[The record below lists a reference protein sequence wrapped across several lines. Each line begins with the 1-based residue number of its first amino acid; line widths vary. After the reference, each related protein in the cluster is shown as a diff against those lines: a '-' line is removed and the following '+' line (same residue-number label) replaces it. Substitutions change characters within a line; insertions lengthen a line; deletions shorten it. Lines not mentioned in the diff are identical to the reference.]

1 MTLGR
6 GSRARPTGRIGRG
19 SAEPWAAAR
28 APPAMDRKG
37 ICHMALWEKL
47 NAANAR
53 QGASYWAD
61 RILAELTYAAKLSSV
76 QQGRFDPLI
85 EGTLDHLAEGI
96 ARDGVITDEAAQR
109 AEEELLHLGEA
120 AKSLTLLCVAHAH
133 IDMNW
138 MWGFHETAAVTIDT
152 FRTMLDLMEEYPGF
166 TFAQSQAS
174 VYRIVEQY
182 APWLLEGIRQRVR
195 EGRWEV
201 TASTWTEPDKNMPS
215 GESLSRHILNTKRYL
230 CGLLPVSPDAL
241 NIDFEPD
248 TFGHSANVP
257 EICAA
262 GGVKYYYH
270 CRGNRDHCI
279 YRWQS
284 PSGAELLVYREPDW
298 YNSEIH
304 PRMAEIVP
312 EFCQRYDVDCLLK
325 VYGVG
330 DHGGGPT
337 RRDLERLQDMAA
349 WPVMPQIRFGTFG
362 EFFSRID
369 RPNPA
374 YPVLQGEQNYIFMG
388 CYTSQS
394 RIKMANRI
402 AEDRLYDAEA
412 LGAAAHVLGG
422 LDLSASFTEAWE
434 PVLFNHFHDILPGS
448 GIIDTREYALGGFQR
463 SMAAA
468 NANAGYAMGQI
479 AGRIDTSALAAQPDK
494 LSIAEG
500 GGVGFAFDEASAFR
514 FTNTSRAS
522 GRERIF
528 TLFNTTAVARAEPV
542 KVTIW
547 DWPGDTARMTARAA
561 DGQPAAVQVL
571 ASGEQYWGHHYTDV
585 VIDAQLPP
593 MGYATYVIGEAPAVN
608 TPFSP
613 FAADRTD
620 QTSDAPIVLENQ
632 RIRAQFDRGTMKC
645 VSLVEKD
652 TGREL
657 IDAPS
662 CFFRLLQERTQAGSS
677 AWTVGPVT
685 QSLDINQAESV
696 RVERVELGALVQ
708 SVAYRVRFSASSL
721 KVVVSL
727 AAHAPVLTFQVEADF
742 HELGTETI
750 TPQLSFAAPFG
761 YRAASFVND
770 IPMGV
775 VERAALPHDVPC
787 RSFSLARAGE
797 GGLSLMLMSDSKYGY
812 RNSPGQ
818 LDLAL
823 IRGTSAPDP
832 YPEEGVHHFRV
843 GVAAVAEPTREAC
856 AALSAAFA
864 HPCPAVNV
872 QPHPGDLPA
881 RASLCRVEGADLCVS
896 AIKTAE
902 DGRGIILRLYN
913 AGNDATVGQVSF
925 YQRPQAAWRCDTNE
939 RDGEALAVEGGAV
952 TLTVAPQGIAAIRLV
967 W

>member
-1 MTLGR
+1 
-6 GSRARPTGRIGRG
+6 
-19 SAEPWAAAR
+19 
-28 APPAMDRKG
+28 
-37 ICHMALWEKL
+37 MALWEKL
-47 NAANAR
+47 TAANGR
-53 QGASYWAD
+53 QGTSYWAD
-61 RILAELTYAAKLSSV
+61 RILAELTYAAKLSAV
-76 QQGRFDPLI
+76 RRGRFDPLI
-85 EGTLDHLAEGI
+85 EGTLDRLTEAI
-96 ARDGVITDEAAQR
+96 ARDGVITDETARR
-109 AEEELLHLGEA
+109 AEGELLPLGEA

-152 FRTMLDLMEEYPGF
+152 FRTMLDLMDEYPQF

-182 APWLLEGIRQRVR
+182 APWLLEDIRRRVL

-230 CGLLPVSPDAL
+230 SSLLPVAPESL

-337 RRDLERLQDMAA
+337 RRDLERLQDMAT
-349 WPVMPQIRFGTFG
+349 WPVMPEIRFGTFH

-412 LGAAAHVLGG
+412 LGAAARVLGG
-422 LDLSASFTEAWE
+422 RDLSAAFTEAWE

-448 GIIDTREYALGGFQR
+448 GVIETREYALGGFQR
-463 SMAAA
+463 SLAAA
-468 NANAGYAMGQI
+468 NANAGYAMGRI
-479 AGRIDTSALAAQPDK
+479 AQRIDTASLSAQPDQR
-494 LSIAEG
+494 STAEG

-514 FTNTSRAS
+514 FTNASRAS
-522 GRERIF
+522 GKERAF
-528 TLFNTTAVARAEPV
+528 TLFNTTAFARAEPV
-542 KVTIW
+542 KVTVW
-547 DWPGDTARMTARAA
+547 DWPGDTARMTARTAE
-561 DGQPAAVQVL
+561 GQSAAVQVL
-571 ASGEQYWGHHYTDV
+571 SSGEHYWGHHYTDI

-593 MGYATYVIGEAPAVN
+593 LGYATYVIGEAPAVN
-608 TPFSP
+608 IPFTP

-620 QTSDAPIVLENQ
+620 QTSDAPIVLENEC
-632 RIRAQFDRGTMKC
+632 IRAQFDRQTMKC
-645 VSLVEKD
+645 VSLIEQGA
-652 TGREL
+652 GREL
-657 IDAPS
+657 IDTPS
-662 CFFRLLQERTQAGSS
+662 CFFRLLEERTQAGSS

-685 QSLDINQAESV
+685 RALDLNQNESV
-696 RVERVELGALVQ
+696 CVERVERGPLVQ
-708 SVAYRVRFSASSL
+708 SVTYLLRFRASSL

-727 AAHAPVLTFQVEADF
+727 AAHACALSFQVEADF
-742 HELGTETI
+742 HELGTQTI

-761 YRAASFVND
+761 YTAASFIND

-775 VERAALPHDVPC
+775 IERGALPHDVPC

-797 GGLSLMLMSDSKYGY
+797 GGPSLMLMSDSKYGF
-812 RNSPGQ
+812 RNGPRQ

-843 GVAAVAEPTREAC
+843 GVAAVVESTREAC
-856 AALSAAFA
+856 AVLSAAFA

-872 QPHPGDLPA
+872 RPHPGDLPT
-881 RASLCRVEGADLCVS
+881 RASLCRINGENLCVS

-902 DGRGIILRLYN
+902 DGRGIVLRLYN
-913 AGNDATVGQVSF
+913 AGIEAAVGRVSF
-925 YQRPQAAWRCDTNE
+925 HRAPREAWRCDTNE
-939 RDGEALAVEGGAV
+939 RDGEVLSVESGEV
-952 TLTVAPQGIAAIRLV
+952 TLMIAPQGIAAVRLV